1 MPDMKTLTINGVKYN
16 IKDDT
21 ARTALSMKAGVAEE
35 NTFSGTNIF
44 TQGPFLPITTNISW
58 FNGAT
63 SNIIGFINETQYTG
77 NATSATKA
85 TQDGNGDEISKTYAK
100 LSAANKWSAQQSF
113 KQVLLGDE
121 RYLSPVVSATSSTP
135 QLSVMHYRTTGAFT
149 LDLSHLSTILEVKAS
164 TVFTAFIESSGDYTL
179 TITHAGIIKYMGS
192 ASDVALTSAGLLL
205 NILMMK
211 DAEGNVTSIVQASKL
226 EGGA

>member
-63 SNIIGFINETQYTG
+63 SNIIGFLNEAQYTG
-77 NATSATKA
+77 N
-85 TQDGNGDEISKTYAK
+85 DNY
-100 LSAANKWSAQQSF
+100 F
-113 KQVLLGDE
+113 
-121 RYLSPVVSATSSTP
+121 
-135 QLSVMHYRTTGAFT
+135 
-149 LDLSHLSTILEVKAS
+149 
-164 TVFTAFIESSGDYTL
+164 
-179 TITHAGIIKYMGS
+179 
-192 ASDVALTSAGLLL
+192 
-205 NILMMK
+205 
-211 DAEGNVTSIVQASKL
+211 
-226 EGGA
+226 

>member
-21 ARTALSMKAGVAEE
+21 ARTALSMKAGVAEG

-63 SNIIGFINETQYTG
+63 SNIIGFINETRYTG
-77 NATSATKA
+77 NAETATKA
-85 TQDGNGDEISKTYAK
+85 TQDGDGNVISKTYAN
-100 LSAANKWSAQQSF
+100 LLFGNSWVGQQNF
-113 KQVLLGDE
+113 EQVRLGYE
-121 RYLSPVVSATSSTP
+121 TYSSPVGGGGGNMP
-135 QLSVMHYRTTGAFT
+135 QLSVMHYRTTKAFN
-149 LDLSHLSTILEVKAS
+149 LDLSHLSTALEIEAS
-164 TVFTAFIESSGDYTL
+164 TVFTAYIESTGDYTL
-179 TITHAGIIKYMGS
+179 TIHNAGTIKYIGS
-192 ASDVALTSAGLLL
+192 ASDVALTKAGLLL
-205 NILMMK
+205 NILIMK

>member
-77 NATSATKA
+77 NAKTATKA
-85 TQDGNGDEISKTYAK
+85 TQDGDGNVISTTYAK
-100 LSAANKWSAQQSF
+100 ISAANTWREQQTF
-113 KQVLLGDE
+113 NVAILGYE
-121 RYLSPVVSATSSTP
+121 KYLSPMVMGTSSEP
-135 QLSVMHYRTTGAFT
+135 QLSVMHYRVTGNFT
-149 LDLSHLSTILEVKAS
+149 LDLMRISEGLEIENS
-164 TVFTAFIESSGDYTL
+164 TVFTAFIESDGDYTL
-179 TITHAGIIKYMGS
+179 KILHAGIISYTGS
-192 ASDVALTSAGLLL
+192 ASDVALTRAGLLL
-205 NILMMK
+205 NILIMK